1 MASFAYSNNHRIVFT
16 GQYFNTWGT
25 SDPLLYA
32 GLASGFSPDSD
43 GWIAEVAYI
52 PFSMNK
58 APGWP
63 WANMRL
69 GVQYIAYNKFD
80 GTTVGAS
87 NNNTL
92 FAYAWFAW

>member
-1 MASFAYSNNHRIVFT
+1 
-16 GQYFNTWGT
+16 
-25 SDPLLYA
+25 
-32 GLASGFSPDSD
+32 
-43 GWIAEVAYI
+43 
-52 PFSMNK
+52 MNK

-69 GVQYIAYNKFD
+69 GLQYIAYNKFD